1 MIALI
6 IALFVLLMPH
16 SAAAQAATE
25 RQVEAAI
32 LSKLPQFVQWP
43 AAALSGATSI
53 RLCVP
58 AGHPFAAELDAFA
71 SGETLNG
78 RPLNVQGIEDEE
90 AVGECHV
97 LFVPRD
103 PAPAGARLV
112 GQARGRPI
120 LTVGESDS
128 FLDDGGIVRLRT
140 VGGRMRFDVNLDAA
154 RAAGIRFSSQ
164 LLGLAAS
171 VRGAP

>member
-6 IALFVLLMPH
+6 IALFVLLLPRP
-16 SAAAQAATE
+16 AAAQAATE
-25 RQVEAAI
+25 WQVEAAI
-32 LSKLPQFVQWP
+32 LFKLPQFVQWP
-43 AAALSGATSI
+43 AAVLNRAPSI

-58 AGHPFAAELDAFA
+58 AGHPFAPELDAFV

-78 RPLNVQGIEDEE
+78 RPLHVQGIEDEE
-90 AVGECHV
+90 LVGECHV
-97 LFVPRD
+97 LFVPRE

-112 GQARGRPI
+112 RRARGRPI

-128 FLDDGGIVRLRT
+128 FLDSGGIVRLRT
-140 VGGRMRFDVNLDAA
+140 VSGRMRFDVNLDAA

-164 LLGLAAS
+164 LLALAAS